1 MVDCDESYIFELET
15 SVEQLTRRCASLEK
29 VIIDLMKRKEGSFK
43 EVERAIVDEWLSAR
57 GLKRLV

>member
-1 MVDCDESYIFELET
+1 MDCDESYIFELET

>member
-1 MVDCDESYIFELET
+1 MDCDESYIFELET

-29 VIIDLMKRKEGSFK
+29 VIIGLMKRKEGSFK